1 MRGSNNEKVKL
12 SLAFIPPTEY
22 IEAQNGGDHKPKIKV
37 PKVSGINIK
46 VLNNKP
52 STSFPTTTY

>member
-1 MRGSNNEKVKL
+1 LRGSNHEKGKL

-37 PKVSGINIK
+37 PKASGVHLK

-52 STSFPTTTY
+52 STSFPATTY

>member
-1 MRGSNNEKVKL
+1 LRGTSNEKGKL

-22 IEAQNGGDHKPKIKV
+22 FQGQNGEDHKPKIKV
-37 PKVSGINIK
+37 PKVSGINLK
-46 VLNNKP
+46 NLNNKP